1 MASRPASAPD
11 GAAQPRSGSSAT
23 GVRPVTRTRRT
34 GEVMR
39 RVRTG
44 SVGHEEDDCPA
55 RTSSRR
61 CHSIPCNRVGPDVNL
76 RGTRRLSLTASCCRP
91 RSLTQRGLDVASVS
105 VTVALK
111 ATGAHRLDIREN
123 TKDVDMG
130 PTCQRS
136 AGSRP
141 ATSASGRYSP
151 CRGPNRWRPGRAR
164 RGSIEGAALS
174 RLLKQE
180 SGAIT
185 PKLVR
190 TALLAS
196 HVSVRLPSHGPPRA
210 SRQGRGRL
218 IRSAHLPRQ
227 PGMITTFGT

>member
-23 GVRPVTRTRRT
+23 GVRPVTRTRST

-55 RTSSRR
+55 RASSRR

-105 VTVALK
+105 VTVPLK
-111 ATGAHRLDIREN
+111 VPRAHRLDVREI
-123 TKDVDMG
+123 TKDVAIG
-130 PTCQRS
+130 PFEKISRIKIGDLSVRTLLALQRS
-136 AGSRP
+136 QSMEAWASATGVDRGCGPKPLTQARVWRHHSETPENCSAGKSCIG
-141 ATSASGRYSP
+141 TFT
-151 CRGPNRWRPGRAR
+151 
-164 RGSIEGAALS
+164 
-174 RLLKQE
+174 Q
-180 SGAIT
+180 
-185 PKLVR
+185 
-190 TALLAS
+190 
-196 HVSVRLPSHGPPRA
+196 PR
-210 SRQGRGRL
+210 S
-218 IRSAHLPRQ
+218 
-227 PGMITTFGT
+227 T